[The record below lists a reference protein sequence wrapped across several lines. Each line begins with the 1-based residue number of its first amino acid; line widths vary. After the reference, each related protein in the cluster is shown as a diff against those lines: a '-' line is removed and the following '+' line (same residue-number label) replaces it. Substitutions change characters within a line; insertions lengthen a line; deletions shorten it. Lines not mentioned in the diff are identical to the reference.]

1 MKYKNLYV
9 AATSQHVGKTTSTLG
24 LVTAFMHQNIKV
36 GYCKPVGQKFVD
48 IQNLRVDK
56 DAFLFSDVMQ
66 FELKPELHSPVIL
79 GQGVTADYLDHP
91 EAYDFKARIERAAEQ
106 LQAEHELVI
115 FEGTGHP
122 GVGHVVNLPNDH
134 VAKMVGAPAV
144 MVVEGGIGSTIDMLN
159 LCLSRFRKTDV
170 PIIGVIVNKVR
181 PDKMDRVE
189 HYVNQWLTPHNI
201 PLLGMLPYDTSMVQ
215 PLLKTVTEAVNGVV
229 IYNEDAL
236 YNRVR
241 QILAGSLITPD
252 EMRGDD
258 MLLVVSTM
266 RVDTAL
272 EQIRQLSHDMEREGS
287 PLCGIIATGQG
298 SISSASIN
306 YIRKHN
312 IPLIRTALDTYG
324 TVLKIS
330 RIEVKINQR
339 TPWKV
344 QRAIEMIQANINLD
358 LLLERLQ
365 L

>member
-1 MKYKNLYV
+1 MKYKSLYV

-24 LVTAFMHQNIKV
+24 LVTAFLHQQIDV

-48 IQNLRVDK
+48 IHNLRVDK
-56 DAFLFSDVMQ
+56 DALLFSDVMK
-66 FELKPELHSPVIL
+66 FDLAPELHSPVIL
-79 GQGVTADYLDHP
+79 GPGVTADFLDYPHL
-91 EAYDFKARIERAAEQ
+91 YDFEERIKLAAAK
-106 LQAEHELVI
+106 LQSDHELVI

-122 GVGHVVNLPNDH
+122 GVGQVVNLSNDY
-134 VAKMVGAPAV
+134 VAKLVGAPAV

-159 LCLSRFRKTDV
+159 LCMARFRKAGV

-181 PDKMDRVE
+181 PEKMEQVK
-189 HYVNQWLTPHNI
+189 HYISKWLAPLKI
-201 PLLGMLPYDTSMVQ
+201 PLLGLLPYDNSMIQ

-229 IYNEDAL
+229 MYNEDAL

-241 QILAGSLITPD
+241 HILAGSLITPD
-252 EMRGDD
+252 EMVGKD
-258 MLLVVSTM
+258 MLLVVSTL

-272 EQIRQLSHDMEREGS
+272 EQIRQLSFDMQREDS
-287 PLCGIIATGQG
+287 PLCGIIATGHG

-306 YIRKHN
+306 YIRHHN

-330 RIEVKINQR
+330 RIEVKINQQ

-344 QRAIEMIQANINLD
+344 QRAIEMIHSNINLD
-358 LLLERLQ
+358 LILDKLKL
-365 L
+365 